1 MTFNDPIAQLLTH
14 IRNAKN
20 AKLRFVDITV
30 SKLKLEIL
38 KILKD
43 KGFIQNY
50 LLNDKLKKV
59 RVFLKY
65 TPQRKSVIQ
74 GLKRISSP
82 GLRRYIASDAIPKIK
97 GGIGISILST
107 SKGIVDGSTAVK
119 LNIGGEILC
128 YVW

>member
-30 SKLKLEIL
+30 SKLKLEVL
-38 KILKD
+38 KILKE

-74 GLKRISSP
+74 GLRRISSP
-82 GLRRYIASDAIPKIK
+82 GLRRYISSDEIPKIK

-107 SKGIVDGSTAVK
+107 SKGIVDGATAVK
-119 LNIGGEILC
+119 LNVGGEILC